1 MQFVCKCRRADDQR
15 AVCLRGIHDFVVG
28 ADDRALVAIFSCQP
42 LDHLVGTLASLGVN
56 DVNSRTMLP
65 VFDRLSPKTS
75 EEPPPTQPTTQGILN
90 SRFALALVVCS
101 MSSYERSGRIA
112 ASCLATCWTNAGSFR
127 FPRWGTGVR

>member
-56 DVNSRTMLP
+56 DVNSRTVLP
-65 VFDRLSPKTS
+65 VFDRLSPLPAVKDDR
-75 EEPPPTQPTTQGILN
+75 QCMA
-90 SRFALALVVCS
+90 FAVPIFSQYSHQSLS
-101 MSSYERSGRIA
+101 PRI
-112 ASCLATCWTNAGSFR
+112 
-127 FPRWGTGVR
+127 